1 MRHGTTEEAISDCD
15 YDRREQKGTLLG
27 GVNFGRVDV
36 DLEELAPEQVA
47 EGGAN
52 HGHGVEDSCGKSE
65 GRASLVEFDCQPFFF
80 VFRLVFSVT
89 LSFKPLF

>member
-1 MRHGTTEEAISDCD
+1 MRHVTTEEAISDCD

-80 VFRLVFSVT
+80 VFRQVFSVT
-89 LSFKPLF
+89 LSLKPLF